1 MARLTDIAMLM
12 FDEVW
17 VEGLLGLLED
27 SVWRLYWGLLLRPLA
42 LLFCRPAEM
51 KRLVLKSQ
59 VRFRSLHLRVMPEC
73 LLNIVHSL

>member
-1 MARLTDIAMLM
+1 MLM

-27 SVWRLYWGLLLRPLA
+27 NVWRLYWGLLLRPLA
-42 LLFCRPAEM
+42 LQFSRPVEV